1 MSLLRKWTVILGRV
15 FLLKMKSEE
24 SSLAFEEEAAEGEGG
39 VLDNIFQEN
48 LVIVVYFVGHCVER
62 LVRKGNL
69 TLDQS

>member
-39 VLDNIFQEN
+39 VLDNKFN
-48 LVIVVYFVGHCVER
+48 KTR
-62 LVRKGNL
+62 LL
-69 TLDQS
+69 